1 MATSTTTRPGGLSAT
16 CPRKD
21 LFEGVNIVGKAV
33 ATRSPVPI
41 LTHVMLSHDA
51 DSGRLKL
58 TATDLELWI
67 EHTMPMAQEGLSSL
81 VGSGSATVPAKNLG
95 DLLAAMPEMP
105 VELTSEG
112 GEGVGFAI
120 HLRCNRAN
128 YKLLGL
134 APEDFPLLPQVKQD
148 TQFKI
153 SRQNLRE
160 AVRQT
165 IFAVSPDEN
174 RAILTGILMIYK
186 DERLLL
192 VATDTHRLAVRESPT
207 RDGAGANAQVV
218 VPANAMHEV
227 LRILGAGDES
237 GGDVVVT
244 FSNNQ
249 VQFRIE
255 DEKTGT
261 GTTVI
266 SRLIEGQFPSY
277 ERVVPQSHEHT
288 LTLERDPFFN
298 ALRRASIV
306 ARGEGA
312 ANRVVLRTLDLD
324 ESAHVTL
331 TAESGNLGNAFEEL
345 EVIREGS
352 DVPIEIA
359 FNVKYLLDVLSVLDT
374 EGVRLEL
381 TEPLRPG
388 VVRAAGDGTY
398 FCLLMPMQVPDR

>member
-1 MATSTTTRPGGLSAT
+1 
-16 CPRKD
+16 
-21 LFEGVNIVGKAV
+21 
-33 ATRSPVPI
+33 
-41 LTHVMLSHDA
+41 
-51 DSGRLKL
+51 
-58 TATDLELWI
+58 
-67 EHTMPMAQEGLSSL
+67 
-81 VGSGSATVPAKNLG
+81 
-95 DLLAAMPEMP
+95 
-105 VELTSEG
+105 
-112 GEGVGFAI
+112 
-120 HLRCNRAN
+120 
-128 YKLLGL
+128 
-134 APEDFPLLPQVKQD
+134 
-148 TQFKI
+148 
-153 SRQNLRE
+153 
-160 AVRQT
+160 
-165 IFAVSPDEN
+165 
-174 RAILTGILMIYK
+174 MIYK

-306 ARGEGA
+306 ARGEDA

-331 TAESGNLGNAFEEL
+331 TAESGYLGNAFEEL
-345 EVIREGS
+345 EVIHEGS

-398 FCLLMPMQVPDR
+398 FCLLMPMQVPDRW